1 MHAFTCRG
9 DVGDFFY
16 VMESGRCDIFVL
28 SEGSSE
34 DEMGSKYGRKVQERY
49 PGQCFGELALMYNAP
64 RAATVIAVRESADDP
79 PVSCWAVD
87 QTTFKKTI
95 QATTMKRREMHE
107 GFLSKTAIFDSLS
120 RPERAAIA
128 DALNPS
134 EFSAGEVIVREF
146 EHGDVFY
153 LIEEGEVKCTKESSD
168 GEVCRRLGPGDYF
181 GEVALLT
188 DNVGPLSIASQLYLF
203 SLRTTAISKCW

>member
-1 MHAFTCRG
+1 
-9 DVGDFFY
+9 
-16 VMESGRCDIFVL
+16 
-28 SEGSSE
+28 
-34 DEMGSKYGRKVQERY
+34 
-49 PGQCFGELALMYNAP
+49 
-64 RAATVIAVRESADDP
+64 
-79 PVSCWAVD
+79 
-87 QTTFKKTI
+87 
-95 QATTMKRREMHE
+95 MKRREMHE

-120 RPERAAIA
+120 RVERAAIA

-153 LIEEGEVKCTKESSD
+153 LIEEGEVKCTKEDAD

-188 DNVGPLSIASQLYLF
+188 DNVRRATVTATKQTRCQTLDRPTFTRLLGSLEVLMREHMHIYEQYKEILEEEGADTRELEAAIEVTGEREEGEEEVEGVAGGEDGGGARDSQVDEGKRADVGKRAAYP
-203 SLRTTAISKCW
+203 SSHK